1 MYGQNQIDHIQVIFR
16 HDLNTLCSI
25 LRSCECIQLHMHMFF
40 AYICMCECVRLYT
53 FLFFYMF
60 MYVYLCISAWLAPD
74 SRGSTIREQWSPQSK
89 ANSLEDD
96 CLLFCW
102 HRKLD
107 TVSGSLLPYF
117 FSCTNMPIAQ
127 SYFLTVIAVIAE
139 TSVPKPMANHFVFT
153 WRKNHQNIINVII
166 IIITDTK
173 CTFPVK

>member
-1 MYGQNQIDHIQVIFR
+1 MWKFLMHITFSFPLLHCYSAMDVLQMQMQHCNKYQNIQ
-16 HDLNTLCSI
+16 DLSLPSESDI
-25 LRSCECIQLHMHMFF
+25 LPIYWSCRVNAIYDLPINLR
-40 AYICMCECVRLYT
+40 YIHKRVPPLIHTHACVFLY
-53 FLFFYMF
+53 MV
-60 MYVYLCISAWLAPD
+60 MYVYLCISAWPAPD

-107 TVSGSLLPYF
+107 TVSVSLLPYF
-117 FSCTNMPIAQ
+117 FIID
-127 SYFLTVIAVIAE
+127 VI
-139 TSVPKPMANHFVFT
+139 
-153 WRKNHQNIINVII
+153 IIII